1 MSLIRPRIAVPAVA
15 TLALVASALGLQ
27 AVRSRGGAALAST
40 LASEL
45 DPVPTRALARPHGT
59 VAYDD
64 RGEGPLIVL
73 APGLGD
79 LRQSYRFLA
88 PRLADAGYRVVT
100 VDLRGHGAS
109 SAGWPSYRS
118 EDVAGD
124 LLALIDE
131 LDAGPAV
138 LVGNSFSA
146 GAAVLAAVERPDAV
160 AGLALVGPF
169 VRDHET
175 PAWKRWALG
184 AMLHGPWKVRAWS
197 SFHATL
203 FPSAKPADYDLYRR
217 ALRASLAEP
226 GRFAAVQAMVDRSD
240 ADVEARLSDV
250 AAPTLVLM
258 GSADPDFDDPA
269 GEARWIAE
277 RTGGEAVV
285 LDALGHY
292 PQAEDPEAT
301 AEALL
306 AFLDRA
312 AAGIGGVDGDGDA
325 SARPDA
331 RADAR

>member
-1 MSLIRPRIAVPAVA
+1 MPLIRPRTAVPAVA
-15 TLALVASALGLQ
+15 ALALVASGLGLQ
-27 AVRSRGGAALAST
+27 AARSRAGAAPAST

-45 DPVPTRALARPHGT
+45 DPVPVRALARPDGT

-64 RGEGPLIVL
+64 RGEGPLVVL

-124 LLALIDE
+124 LLALVAE

-146 GAAVLAAVERPDAV
+146 GAAVLAAAERPDAV

-175 PAWKRWALG
+175 PAWKRWVLD
-184 AMLHGPWKVRAWS
+184 AMLHGPWKVRAWT

-203 FPSAKPADYDLYRR
+203 FPSAKPDDYDLYRR
-217 ALRASLAEP
+217 VLRTSLAEL
-226 GRFAAVQAMVDRSD
+226 GRFAAVQAMADRSD
-240 ADVEARLSDV
+240 AEVEARLPDV

-258 GSADPDFDDPA
+258 GGADPDFADPGA
-269 GEARWIAE
+269 EARWIAE

-285 LDALGHY
+285 LDGLGHY

-306 AFLDRA
+306 AFLDGA
-312 AAGIGGVDGDGDA
+312 APGGDDATA
-325 SARPDA
+325 SAGARDDA
-331 RADAR
+331 R